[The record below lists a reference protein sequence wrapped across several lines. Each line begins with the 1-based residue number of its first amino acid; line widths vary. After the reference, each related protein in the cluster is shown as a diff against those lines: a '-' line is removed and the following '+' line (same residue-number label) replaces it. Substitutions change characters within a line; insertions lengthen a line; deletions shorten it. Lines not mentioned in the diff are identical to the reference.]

1 MVWHYGA
8 LGLAFAVLLPLG
20 IVRGWAWMIRR
31 IARVRGVQRNRPAAA
46 AASVNSPT
54 RREFIGACAAL
65 APPLFTV
72 GLTGVAL
79 AQLNN
84 FRVRRFTL
92 SIPTLPRA
100 LDGITIAHVTRYPRG
115 RVDQRAGVAGD
126 GQHDQRTPGRS
137 GAVDR

>member
-1 MVWHYGA
+1 MQC
-8 LGLAFAVLLPLG
+8 LAVLCRSTAAAG
-20 IVRGWAWMIRR
+20 ITRAWAWMIRR

-46 AASVNSPT
+46 AANVNSPT
-54 RREFIGACAAL
+54 RREFIGAVAAL

-79 AQLNN
+79 AQLSH

-100 LDGITIAHVTRYPRG
+100 LDGITIAHVTDMHVGGSP
-115 RVDQRAGVAGD
+115 AGGCCERWSTRPT
-126 GQHDQRTPGRS
+126 HS
-137 GAVDR
+137 GPIWCY